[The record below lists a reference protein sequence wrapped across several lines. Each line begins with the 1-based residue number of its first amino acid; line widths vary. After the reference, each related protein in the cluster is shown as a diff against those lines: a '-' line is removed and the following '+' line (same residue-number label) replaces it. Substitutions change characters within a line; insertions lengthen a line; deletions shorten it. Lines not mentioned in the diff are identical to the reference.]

1 LATSDVGI
9 DDENQFSPLRAK
21 AFAATALAGLNDDGA
36 ALRGTRHGERAT
48 RAKKPAV
55 VIKAVHLLRAGEQTA
70 RLVLD
75 DRVVLPAV
83 PLPEHHFHELVG
95 PIVAQ
100 VVLDHLLAAHVL
112 SLAIVERGDDVPG
125 RAALSHQVERGEQA
139 CHMERLVVAGGIRRT
154 QAEPLGGHA
163 HDREHRHCIHFHAAD
178 AMAHRM
184 GVVVPIDIGHRQP
197 VVEEPEVEFTFLE
210 YPADVP
216 IVVRRPGIGARLR
229 VPPGARKIGTILCL
243 QEGDQ
248 GHLAHRKTY
257 RNVRRATFVPTW
269 EAWQLLARA
278 RFSSLRNEEG
288 ELAFASYRIE
298 ARVAKRLTHALYLRW
313 C

>member
-1 LATSDVGI
+1 
-9 DDENQFSPLRAK
+9 
-21 AFAATALAGLNDDGA
+21 
-36 ALRGTRHGERAT
+36 
-48 RAKKPAV
+48 
-55 VIKAVHLLRAGEQTA
+55 VHLLRASEQTA

-83 PLPEHHFHELVG
+83 PLPEHHLHELVG

-100 VVLDHLLAAHVL
+100 VVLDHLLVAHVL

-125 RAALSHQVERGEQA
+125 RAAPSHQVERGEQA

-178 AMAHRM
+178 AMAHRV

-257 RNVRRATFVPTW
+257 RNLRRATFVPTY
-269 EAWQLLARA
+269 AALPARA
-278 RFSSLRNEEG
+278 NCASLRKRRAKEE
-288 ELAFASYRIE
+288 LVFANYRIE
-298 ARVAKRLTHALYLRW
+298 ARLAKRLAPKRAAYPKSTARCKWLWIAALADYRGLTGNGEPNASVLCLSGCSCRHRSSR
-313 C
+313 CG